1 MSMTLENKSSILI
14 IFLHLIKI
22 VLGNRK
28 YSFLRMM
35 EGMENQIYQTK
46 FNFTQITVILM
57 RLRSSQVDKQ
67 IYQISWYKLKLSSNI
82 PLTHPKIITQLFCIR
97 IVLKWIFKIQI
108 LSTIMISVSNKTD
121 KYLQAMVEG

>member
-82 PLTHPKIITQLFCIR
+82 PLTHPKIIIQLFCIR
-97 IVLKWIFKIQI
+97 IVLKWIFRIQI
-108 LSTIMISVSNKTD
+108 LSTIMISVSNKTGR
-121 KYLQAMVEG
+121 YLLAMVEE

>member
-14 IFLHLIKI
+14 IFLHRIKI

-35 EGMENQIYQTK
+35 EGMENQIYQIK

-67 IYQISWYKLKLSSNI
+67 IYQISWYKLKLSFNI
-82 PLTHPKIITQLFCIR
+82 PLTHHKIIIQLFCIR

-108 LSTIMISVSNKTD
+108 LSTIMISVSNKTGR
-121 KYLQAMVEG
+121 YLLAMVEE

>member
-67 IYQISWYKLKLSSNI
+67 IYQIS
-82 PLTHPKIITQLFCIR
+82 
-97 IVLKWIFKIQI
+97 
-108 LSTIMISVSNKTD
+108 
-121 KYLQAMVEG
+121 